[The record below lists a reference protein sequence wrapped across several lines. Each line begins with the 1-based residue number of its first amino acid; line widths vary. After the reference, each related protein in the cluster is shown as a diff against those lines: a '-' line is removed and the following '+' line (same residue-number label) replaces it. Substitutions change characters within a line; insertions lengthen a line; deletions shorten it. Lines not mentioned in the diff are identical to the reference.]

1 MSASLSEAIGL
12 AGETVAAGGIGG
24 ILKARVSDFR
34 VEEESKTVS
43 LDNKGRFTLAR
54 ITLTNWE
61 TNRFVKQLA
70 KRLRIS
76 SNRIWF
82 AGTKDKRAI
91 TKQLFVIDCNI
102 RKVQE
107 IEMTDVEIEILG
119 RTHQKLGFGSHRG
132 NRFTIVVRGC
142 AHEDGSAMS
151 EDEAMAEIEKI
162 KCKLEERLGK
172 GRFPNFVGPQRFGAG
187 RPVTAEV
194 AKFLLTGDIGGAVS
208 TYIGF
213 PGPNEQEET
222 AAFRKCWRDTKDPE
236 AALQLVPDHLGWE
249 REMLRHIAE
258 NPEDYAGAFNKM
270 PKSLQLLS
278 IHALQSLIFN
288 HHLQMRIDDEMP
300 ISTPIEGDIVGPLDE
315 SGSLEV
321 SRMVKTIP
329 STLPRI
335 ERNCQ
340 LGRLVPT
347 GVLPGTSTEE
357 PGKYEK
363 QALELLGLED
373 TSWKVDEMPRLSSKG
388 TRRALVGTFREF
400 VVDTVPIADSST
412 LGEKWQGKP
421 GEEERWHPEGACIK
435 FRFILPSGTYATTLL
450 REFMRSPIHQM

>member
-151 EDEAMAEIEKI
+151 EDEALAEIEKI
-162 KCKLEERLGK
+162 KCKLEKRLGK

-194 AKFLLTGDIGGAVS
+194 AKFLLTGDIEGAVS

-213 PGPNEQEET
+213 PGPEEQEET

-236 AALQLVPDHLGWE
+236 AALQLVPKHLGWE
-249 REMLRHIAE
+249 REMLRHLAE
-258 NPEDYAGAFNKM
+258 NPDNHTGAFNKM

-321 SRMVKTIP
+321 SRIVKTTS

-373 TSWKVDEMPRLSSKG
+373 TSWKVEEIPRLSSKG

-421 GEEERWHPEGACIK
+421 AEDERWHPEGACIK

>member
-12 AGETVAAGGIGG
+12 AGNTVSAGGIGG

-34 VEEESKTVS
+34 VDEESKSVS

-70 KRLRIS
+70 RRLRIS

-102 RKVQE
+102 RKLKD

-142 AHEDGSAMS
+142 AHEDGSPMS
-151 EDEAMAEIEKI
+151 NDEAIAEIERI
-162 KCKLEERLGK
+162 KQKLEDKLGK
-172 GRFPNFVGPQRFGAG
+172 GRFPNFIGPQRFGAG

-194 AKFLLTGDIGGAVS
+194 GKYLLSGDIKGAVS

-213 PGPNEQEET
+213 PGPDEQEET
-222 AAFRKCWRDTKDPE
+222 AAFRKCWRDSNDAK
-236 AALQLVPDHLGWE
+236 AALELAPEHLGWE
-249 REMLRHIAE
+249 REMLRHLAE
-258 NPEDYAGAFNKM
+258 KPDDDVGAFNKL
-270 PKSLQLLS
+270 PKSLQLLA
-278 IHALQSLIFN
+278 IHALQSLVFN
-288 HHLQMRIDDEMP
+288 HQLQMRIDDEAP
-300 ISTPIEGDIVGPLDE
+300 ISTPLEGDIVGPLDE
-315 SGSLEV
+315 SGSLETN
-321 SRMVKTIP
+321 RMVKTMA

-347 GVLPGTSTEE
+347 GALPGSSTKDL
-357 PGKYEK
+357 GKYEM
-363 QALELLGLED
+363 QALGLLGLED
-373 TSWKVDEMPRLSSKG
+373 TSWEIEELPRLSSKG
-388 TRRALVGTFREF
+388 TRRALIGNFREF

-412 LGEKWQGKP
+412 LGERWQGDP
-421 GEEERWHPEGACIK
+421 SEGERWHPEGACIK

-450 REFMRSPIHQM
+450 REFMRSPISQM

>member
-151 EDEAMAEIEKI
+151 EDEALAEIEKI
-162 KCKLEERLGK
+162 KCKLEKRLGK

-194 AKFLLTGDIGGAVS
+194 AKFLLTGDIEGAVS

-213 PGPNEQEET
+213 PGPEEQEET

-236 AALQLVPDHLGWE
+236 AALQLVPNHLGWE

-258 NPEDYAGAFNKM
+258 NPEDYAGAFKKM

-321 SRMVKTIP
+321 SRIVKTTS

-357 PGKYEK
+357 PGKYEQ

-373 TSWKVDEMPRLSSKG
+373 TSWKVEEIPRLSSKG

-421 GEEERWHPEGACIK
+421 AEDERWHPEGACIK